1 MFCTTNLEKT
11 VLYDPALREG
21 KGCDHLQIVTGFT
34 DCEMISNHL
43 IGLHDG
49 GSLYSKK
56 IQIDI
61 ILGMYRGSGLTL
73 AKHQKIIETLNR
85 INAITPNIQT
95 SCRYVYKEGEV
106 HSKVYSWQR
115 GGEPE
120 AAYAGSANYS
130 INSFRVRREVL
141 VDCSCREAS
150 KYYNSLLPD
159 TVDCMDGNVVSL
171 LRLDSL
177 QAKGSPELIHAAE
190 TISAFNYENLNYAD
204 LMKQTPIDVL
214 KVSWLT
220 DKGQV
225 GTTSGPNWGQRQ
237 KPGYYDKNNK
247 WISYNRDPNQ
257 AYIPYNKSHQ
267 KPGFF
272 PDRIH
277 PEDKNCPLFKAVTKD
292 DGVFFMRMAQDNNK
306 ALHSAESNALLG
318 RWVRKILGVP
328 SGAPVR
334 LQDFQR
340 YGKTEITFRKYA
352 DDVFVMDF

>member
-1 MFCTTNLEKT
+1 MFCTTELEKT
-11 VLYDPALREG
+11 VLYDPALRKG

-43 IGLHDG
+43 IGLRDG

-85 INAITPNIQT
+85 INGSIPNIHT
-95 SCRYVYKEGEV
+95 SCRYIYKEGEV
-106 HSKVYSWQR
+106 HSKVYSWLR
-115 GGEPE
+115 GSEPA

-141 VDCSCREAS
+141 VDCSCKEAS
-150 KYYNSLLPD
+150 GYYNSLLPD
-159 TVDCMDGNVVSL
+159 TIDCMNGNVVSL
-171 LRLDSL
+171 LRLDSI
-177 QAKGSPELIHAAE
+177 QAKGSPELVHAAE

-204 LMKQTPIDVL
+204 LKKQKAIDEL

-220 DKGQV
+220 DDGQV
-225 GTTSGPNWGQRQ
+225 GTKSGPNWGQRL
-237 KPGYYDKNNK
+237 
-247 WISYNRDPNQ
+247 NRDPNQ
-257 AYIPYNKSHQ
+257 AYIPYNKSYQ

-272 PDRIH
+272 PDRIN

-328 SGAPVR
+328 FGAPVR

-340 YGKTEITFRKYA
+340 YGKTEITFYKYA